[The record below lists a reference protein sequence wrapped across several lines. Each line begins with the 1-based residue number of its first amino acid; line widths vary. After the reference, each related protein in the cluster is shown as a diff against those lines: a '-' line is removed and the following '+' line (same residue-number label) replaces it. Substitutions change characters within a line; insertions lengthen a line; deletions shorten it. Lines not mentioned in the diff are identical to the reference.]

1 MSLEHHQGFNSSI
14 GTYHKIQSSIQ
25 SSQGRVRTLR
35 SALDDAKSGLLSTK
49 PELKGLATSSQKY
62 DDIIQLFNQIQEI
75 QTHPEKLESLIS
87 DKRFLAAVE
96 VLHSALRLLRRS
108 ELENIGALADIRA
121 YFANQEVSLTDIL
134 VEELHDHLY
143 LKSPYCSDRWK
154 PPTLDVDGTNP
165 SAWTGSGTWERPV
178 FGFLAKL
185 DASSPMVE
193 DASRNPEA
201 DTFHYIQLL
210 IEALNKMGNLDIAVN
225 QIEQRLP
232 VELFTVVDKTNAE
245 IDTRYPSSP
254 RGFSQDNSTDSPTE
268 AIEKRG
274 HVLTEYLW
282 TLYSKFEAI
291 AEGHRVVHDVIAAIV
306 EREGIPK
313 GSALAGGFKELWK
326 LYQSEVCINI
336 LMLGCLSIINELH
349 NRSDLS
355 CTTTLLRMENQA
367 YNLMK
372 PIIDGK
378 FTMAKETRTGS
389 VGKTSVKESG

>member
-1 MSLEHHQGFNSSI
+1 M
-14 GTYHKIQSSIQ
+14 
-25 SSQGRVRTLR
+25 RTLR
-35 SALDDAKSGLLSTK
+35 GALDDAKSGLLSTK

-75 QTHPEKLESLIS
+75 QSLPEKLESRIS

-96 VLHSALRLLRRS
+96 VLHDAFRHLRRS

-121 YFANQEVSLTDIL
+121 YFTNQEISLTDIL

-154 PPTLDVDGTNP
+154 PPAEGEGGANT
-165 SAWTGSGTWERPV
+165 AWTGSASWERPV

-245 IDTRYPSSP
+245 VDARYPSSP
-254 RGFSQDNSTDSPTE
+254 RGFAQDNKSDSPTE

-326 LYQSEVCINI
+326 LYQSEVRIHCQW
-336 LMLGCLSIINELH
+336 LACLL
-349 NRSDLS
+349 
-355 CTTTLLRMENQA
+355 T
-367 YNLMK
+367 
-372 PIIDGK
+372 
-378 FTMAKETRTGS
+378 
-389 VGKTSVKESG
+389 

>member
-1 MSLEHHQGFNSSI
+1 MRG
-14 GTYHKIQSSIQ
+14 
-25 SSQGRVRTLR
+25 LR
-35 SALDDAKSGLLSTK
+35 GALDEAKSGLLLTK
-49 PELKGLATSSQKY
+49 PELKGLATSSQNY

-75 QTHPEKLESLIS
+75 QSLPEKLESRIS

-96 VLHSALRLLRRS
+96 VLHDAFRLLRRS
-108 ELENIGALADIRA
+108 DLENIGSLADIRA
-121 YFANQEVSLTDIL
+121 YFSNQEISLTDIL

-154 PPTLDVDGTNP
+154 PPAPDGDN
-165 SAWTGSGTWERPV
+165 SGGVNASSWAANGSWERPV

-185 DASSPMVE
+185 DASAPMVE

-201 DTFHYIQLL
+201 DTFHYIRLL

-232 VELFTVVDKTNAE
+232 VELFSVVDKTNAE

-254 RGFSQDNSTDSPTE
+254 RGFAQDNKTDSPTN

-274 HVLTEYLW
+274 HALTEYLC
-282 TLYSKFEAI
+282 TLYAKFESI

-326 LYQSEVCINI
+326 LYQSEV
-336 LMLGCLSIINELH
+336 SIPWTWFTEYLFEL
-349 NRSDLS
+349 
-355 CTTTLLRMENQA
+355 TIM
-367 YNLMK
+367 
-372 PIIDGK
+372 
-378 FTMAKETRTGS
+378 
-389 VGKTSVKESG
+389 